1 MLQVNNQIN
10 YQQLQ
15 LLPELLANLD
25 IGLLLCDIDDLNIL
39 EYNQTV
45 TTWFNQVT
53 STNTLKDIFEDEII
67 RRINNAILKRRKYR
81 FKIELTIGYRVE
93 CLDFSCKVTTINE
106 KDYLIIQGVNNSA
119 ELKMTKMVKEH
130 SLLAAK
136 NKRLMEQAMDKAE
149 AANNAKTM
157 FLASMSHEL
166 RTPMN
171 GILGMVQQ
179 FNKTSLTKQQEFLLN
194 TIESSGDQLLAVI
207 NQVLD
212 FSKIEADKVELHP
225 SNTSIKNLLLDVI
238 SVCSSGVEVSS
249 NLVVEAVFT
258 EQDLP
263 LVLVDDIRL
272 KQVLINLVNNAIKF
286 TKEGRVRLEL
296 STTSLGD
303 NKCVLKFSIIDSG
316 IGISQQRIKKL
327 FKPFTQHDSSTTREY
342 GGTGLGLTISSQLIK
357 LMGSKIEVKSCLGE
371 GSTFSFS
378 LSLPISKQQTP
389 TTSVPSIPAQP
400 ISMKNKT
407 VLVVDD
413 NRINR
418 KIVTMAL
425 DASQAK
431 IIEAENGQEAVTQFI
446 NNKIDIILMDCLMPV
461 MDGFEATVQIRELEK
476 DNQHTLIFALS
487 ASASSEIGERSID
500 AGMDDIMLK
509 PFKFDELLNKIAKGL
524 AQL

>member
-194 TIESSGDQLLAVI
+194 TI
-207 NQVLD
+207 
-212 FSKIEADKVELHP
+212 
-225 SNTSIKNLLLDVI
+225 
-238 SVCSSGVEVSS
+238 
-249 NLVVEAVFT
+249 
-258 EQDLP
+258 
-263 LVLVDDIRL
+263 
-272 KQVLINLVNNAIKF
+272 
-286 TKEGRVRLEL
+286 
-296 STTSLGD
+296 
-303 NKCVLKFSIIDSG
+303 
-316 IGISQQRIKKL
+316 
-327 FKPFTQHDSSTTREY
+327 
-342 GGTGLGLTISSQLIK
+342 
-357 LMGSKIEVKSCLGE
+357 
-371 GSTFSFS
+371 
-378 LSLPISKQQTP
+378 
-389 TTSVPSIPAQP
+389 
-400 ISMKNKT
+400 
-407 VLVVDD
+407 
-413 NRINR
+413 
-418 KIVTMAL
+418 
-425 DASQAK
+425 
-431 IIEAENGQEAVTQFI
+431 
-446 NNKIDIILMDCLMPV
+446 
-461 MDGFEATVQIRELEK
+461 
-476 DNQHTLIFALS
+476 
-487 ASASSEIGERSID
+487 
-500 AGMDDIMLK
+500 
-509 PFKFDELLNKIAKGL
+509 
-524 AQL
+524 